1 MVDWGSVGKTV
12 FDAAAP
18 NLSKLFTAKKEGKLG
33 QTVLAAAFPNMY
45 RNVQKYRSIRDKKKG
60 GSTDTSELGEQ
71 LDALNQSTM
80 MQTQAIQQ
88 SSSLIG
94 QQNEILIAILNE
106 MNNLKNSGGM
116 GMPGLPKGKPTE
128 TRTKPQS
135 GKPKPKEGY
144 RYNEKTGRYH
154 EEKTGKMVSE
164 ETATGQP
171 KAKAE
176 AKPKGPAEKVGGPKV
191 GEGVGAAGKALG
203 YVGIAMAIYDA
214 YKEVD
219 ALDVN
224 DPEYK
229 KKVTAIISKAVAQ
242 FGLATV
248 GAVFAGMIGTAV
260 FPGIG
265 TIVGIIV
272 GVAGGVAAQ
281 FVFGDSVDSL
291 VDYIV
296 DKMFEKKGAKQVA
309 KGADLV
315 APGLSDKKDE
325 TKEESTEDG
334 KIADAGV
341 YGTVEYQASE
351 IEFEADEMT
360 ITAAEVTLS
369 GVDDLGAVI
378 KEGTTTIGQSESGSQ
393 KTDGTGGPGGEG
405 GKPPAESEVNKDLN
419 LESITTKSGRSTKV
433 AGAYK
438 DKFQGFIDEIEATG
452 YAIKD
457 LGGYAYRPNVNNP
470 SVLSYHSFGAAI
482 DINPM
487 TNQNKTRKTD
497 LPDAT
502 AGIAAKYGL
511 GWGINFGQTPDPMHF
526 SIAKG
531 EGGSVPISRT
541 GQKIESYGSGGKLPK
556 DGKVVV
562 GDGRG
567 SRSNAEVIKPPG
579 GINFLA
585 KKPTVMDLAKG
596 TQVMTIE
603 QAAGE
608 LFSPQGLFNAATGIV
623 SSIPGGQQVVAGAR
637 TLGAVGT
644 NLAQG
649 NVKNAFKQG
658 LIEASGAIP
667 DPTGLASAAI
677 EYGANQLIDDDKPA
691 GQAPKNN
698 KQPQGGKKK
707 TSAAGTSS
715 SKLLA
720 MNVSAH

>member
-1 MVDWGSVGKTV
+1 MVDWGSVGRTV
-12 FDAAAP
+12 FDKAAP
-18 NLSKLFTAKKEGKLG
+18 ELSRLYTAKQEGKLG
-33 QTVLAAAFPNMY
+33 ETILAKAFPEMY
-45 RNVQKYRSIRDKKKG
+45 SLSKRYRSFRDKKKAG
-60 GSTDTSELGEQ
+60 ATDTSEIGEQ
-71 LDALNQSTM
+71 LEALSSVTM
-80 MQTQAIQQ
+80 QQNQAINQ
-88 SSSLIG
+88 SSSLVG
-94 QQNEILIAILNE
+94 QQNEILVGILQELRDIKSSN
-106 MNNLKNSGGM
+106 KSGLGVEDLLDLADL
-116 GMPGLPKGKPTE
+116 GGKKSGT
-128 TRTKPQS
+128 T

-154 EEKTGKMVSE
+154 DAKTNRMVTEAEATGKAS
-164 ETATGQP
+164 
-171 KAKAE
+171 
-176 AKPKGPAEKVGGPKV
+176 PKGPAEKVGGPKV
-191 GEGVGAAGKALG
+191 GETASKGGGAGKALG
-203 YVGIAMAIYDA
+203 YVGIALAIYDA
-214 YKEVD
+214 YKEID
-219 ALDVN
+219 ALDIN

-248 GAVFAGMIGTAV
+248 GAVFAGIIGSAI

-281 FVFGDSVDSL
+281 AVFGDSVDEL

-296 DKMFEKKGAKQVA
+296 DKMFEKKGAKKVGSGVVGGPV
-309 KGADLV
+309 GAAVGSAVEALT
-315 APGLSDKKDE
+315 SDKDE
-325 TKEESTEDG
+325 VTPAS
-334 KIADAGV
+334 GV
-341 YGTVEYQASE
+341 YGTVEYEAAE
-351 IEFEADEMT
+351 IDFDADEME
-360 ITAAEVTLS
+360 IVAGEVILNGAEE
-369 GVDDLGAVI
+369 LGDVI
-378 KEGTTTIGQSESGSQ
+378 KEGTTTLGQAPSR
-393 KTDGTGGPGGEG
+393 EG
-405 GKPPAESEVNKDLN
+405 GRPPAENEIAKDLN
-419 LESITTKSGRSTKV
+419 LESITTKSGRSAKV

-438 DKFQGFIDEIEATG
+438 DKFQGFVNELEDAG
-452 YAIKD
+452 YSIKD
-457 LGGYAYRPNVNNP
+457 IGGYAYRPNVNNP

-487 TNQNKTRKTD
+487 TNPNNTRRTD
-497 LPDAT
+497 MPDAT

-526 SIAKG
+526 SIARG

-541 GQKIESYGSGGKLPK
+541 GQKIESYGSGGKLNK

-562 GDGRG
+562 GDAKA
-567 SRSNAEVIKPPG
+567 SRSNAEVIKQPN

-585 KKPTVMDLAKG
+585 KKPSVMDLAKG
-596 TQVMTIE
+596 SKVMSIE

-623 SSIPGGQQVVAGAR
+623 SSLPVGQQVVAGAR

-649 NVKNAFKQG
+649 NVKGALKQG
-658 LIEASGAIP
+658 IIEASAAIP
-667 DPTGLASAAI
+667 DPTGLASAAV
-677 EYGANQLIDDDKPA
+677 EYGANQLIDDDKPS

-720 MNVSAH
+720 MNVSAQ